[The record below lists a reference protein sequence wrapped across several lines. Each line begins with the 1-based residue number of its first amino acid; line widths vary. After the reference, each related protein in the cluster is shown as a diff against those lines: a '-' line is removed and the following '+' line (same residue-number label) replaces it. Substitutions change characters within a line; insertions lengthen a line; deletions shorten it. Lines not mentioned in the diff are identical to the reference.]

1 MRDSFFNIN
10 HQQPTARLTASIAL
24 YGTAHPLKAGGPFFV
39 AKCEEDKKMNAYDSI
54 MQSLKEAIEYAEGN
68 SSDAKATQMT
78 SEQESDAQKDSNEE
92 QQ

>member
-1 MRDSFFNIN
+1 
-10 HQQPTARLTASIAL
+10 
-24 YGTAHPLKAGGPFFV
+24 
-39 AKCEEDKKMNAYDSI
+39 MNAYDSI